1 MKRTTIIFIL
11 VTTLWIPSLYVSVTF
26 AQREMDPSKPQLVPR
41 LAQSSRQTLKPLW
54 SEISP
59 TTTRIEIVRARFT
72 SPSLTVGDTV
82 TIQVSVKNAGS
93 KASGPF
99 EILIRRGRAVV
110 KRVRLKGLAAGQ
122 RMTRRV
128 SLPPRGRAGKSCY
141 QVGLRQPSGSKLRL
155 GRSKEACITLVARR
169 APMKPAERAPR
180 SARGEMPKMKTMK
193 GLEEGV
199 WLTVNGSSRPLTV
212 HEGQTATVHW
222 QIGSVIPATGIY
234 LFLTADQFLNN
245 CDRHLTSGDPN
256 WGYHAGYPN
265 GTYTLVYNPYYL
277 ERTVYVNGCIW
288 NSGGS
293 PDYTGTALNKVEMRY
308 KTSPDL
314 TVSDIFLASD
324 EVRFKVKN
332 IADFAVKRPGKVNYH
347 LTARA
352 LASAPR
358 TYEGIAALTSLA
370 RLRPGE
376 ETGEDRVTGHGVP
389 VSSGSQLTLCIN
401 QDKKIP
407 ESNYDNNCLT
417 RVSGQLLPDLAV
429 TGGRLNLF
437 KPKKKDST
445 LGFFVDCITNFG
457 CEFDTSGH
465 VGDTI
470 DVHVRNAG
478 NLPVAHFDVVVG
490 YWSDGDSG
498 GETLRKK
505 VTKRVEPG
513 KGTKVTFFLSRSS
526 SRWGD
531 QGCCGVTAM
540 VDPDQKITEFDE
552 GNNKKSLSTVR
563 LKAVRDH
570 RSR

>member
-1 MKRTTIIFIL
+1 MILIFI
-11 VTTLWIPSLYVSVTF
+11 TTAWLTGQFHNATF
-26 AQREMDPSKPQLVPR
+26 AQPESDPSNPHLVPQ
-41 LAQSSRQTLKPLW
+41 LAQSSRQTFKPLR
-54 SEISP
+54 SDISP

-72 SPSLTVGDTV
+72 SRSLAVGDTA
-82 TIQVSVKNAGS
+82 TLQISVKNAGS

-99 EILIRRGRAVV
+99 EILVKRGRAVV
-110 KRVRLKGLAAGQ
+110 KRVRLKGLAAGK
-122 RMTRRV
+122 RLTRRV
-128 SLPPRGRAGKSCY
+128 RLPLRGRAGKSCY
-141 QVGLRQPSGSKLRL
+141 QVGLRQPSRSNLRL
-155 GRSKEACITLVARR
+155 GRSTEACITQVARPAR
-169 APMKPAERAPR
+169 VKPTERAPSKAVGR
-180 SARGEMPKMKTMK
+180 RPKVKAMKA
-193 GLEEGV
+193 LEEGV
-199 WLTVNGSSRPLTV
+199 LLTVNGSSRPVTV
-212 HEGQTATVHW
+212 YEGRKVTVHW
-222 QIGSVIPATGIY
+222 QIGSVSPATGIK
-234 LFLTADQFLNN
+234 LFLTADQNAN
-245 CDRHLTSGDPN
+245 YCDQDVFSSDPN
-256 WGYHAGYPN
+256 WGYRSGYPN
-265 GTYTLVYNPYYL
+265 GTYTLVHNSYYL
-277 ERTVYVNGCIW
+277 ERTVYVYGCIW
-288 NSGGS
+288 NAGGP

-308 KTSPDL
+308 KASPDL

-332 IADFAVKRPGKVNYH
+332 IADFAVKRPGRVNYH
-347 LTARA
+347 LVARA
-352 LASAPR
+352 PASIPQ
-358 TYEGIAALTSLA
+358 TFEGIAALTSLA

-376 ETGEDRVTGHGVP
+376 ETGEDRVTGQGVP

-513 KGTKVTFFLSRSS
+513 KGTKVTFFLSRNS

-540 VDPDQKITEFDE
+540 VDPDQKITEFNE
-552 GNNKKSLSTVR
+552 GNNKKALPTVR

>member
-1 MKRTTIIFIL
+1 MKAITIGL
-11 VTTLWIPSLYVSVTF
+11 VLITTLWITGPFRGATLAQHVTN
-26 AQREMDPSKPQLVPR
+26 QSKPKGALR
-41 LAQSSRQTLKPLW
+41 LAQSSRQTVKPLR
-54 SEISP
+54 SDISP
-59 TTTRIEIVRARFT
+59 TTPRIEILETRFKT
-72 SPSLTVGDTV
+72 SSLTVGDTA
-82 TIQVSVKNAGS
+82 TLQVSVRNFGAE
-93 KASGPF
+93 ASGPF
-99 EILIRRGRAVV
+99 EILVRRGRAVV
-110 KRVRLKGLAAGQ
+110 KRVRLKGLAPGK
-122 RMTRRV
+122 RVTRKIR
-128 SLPPRGRAGKSCY
+128 LRLRGRSGKSCY
-141 QVGLRQPSGSKLRL
+141 QAGLRQPAGGKLHL
-155 GRSKEACITLVARR
+155 GRPREACITLVTQR
-169 APMKPAERAPR
+169 APVKPTERAPR
-180 SARGEMPKMKTMK
+180 KAKDRTPKVKAMK
-193 GLEEGV
+193 GLVEGV
-199 WLTVNGSSRPLTV
+199 LLTVNGSSRPLTV
-212 HEGQTATVHW
+212 YEGRTVTVEW
-222 QIGSVIPATGIY
+222 QIGSVSPATGIK
-234 LFLTADQFLNN
+234 LFLTADQTADY
-245 CDRHLTSGDPN
+245 CGVDASSSDPN
-256 WGYHAGYPN
+256 WGYQPGYPN
-265 GTYTLVYNPYYL
+265 GTYTLVHNPYYL
-277 ERTVYVNGCIW
+277 ERLVYVYGCIW
-288 NSGGS
+288 NTGGS
-293 PDYTGTALNKVEMRY
+293 PEFTGTALNKVEMRY
-308 KTSPDL
+308 KASPDL

-332 IADFAVKRPGKVNYH
+332 IAGFAAKRPGKVNYH

-352 LASAPR
+352 PASNPQ

-389 VSSGSQLTLCIN
+389 LSSGSQLTLCIN

-437 KPKKKDST
+437 KPPKDEGA
-445 LGFFVDCITNFG
+445 LDFFVDCITNFG

-490 YWSDGDSG
+490 YHSDGGSG
-498 GETLRKK
+498 GETLKKK

-526 SRWGD
+526 ARWGD

-540 VDPDQKITEFDE
+540 VDPDQKITEFNE
-552 GNNKKSLSTVR
+552 GNNKKALPTVR

>member
-1 MKRTTIIFIL
+1 MKTTTIIFML
-11 VTTLWIPSLYVSVTF
+11 VTTLWLTGPFHSPTF
-26 AQREMDPSKPQLVPR
+26 AQRETDPSNPHLVPQS
-41 LAQSSRQTLKPLW
+41 AQSSRQTLKPLR
-54 SEISP
+54 SDISP

-72 SPSLTVGDTV
+72 SSSLTVGDTA
-82 TIQVSVKNAGS
+82 TLQVSVKNAGS

-99 EILIRRGRAVV
+99 EIFVRRGRAVV
-110 KRVRLKGLAAGQ
+110 KRLRLKGLAAGK
-122 RMTRRV
+122 RMTRRI
-128 SLPPRGRAGKSCY
+128 SLPLRGRSGKSCY
-141 QVGLRQPSGSKLRL
+141 QVDLRQPAGGKLHL
-155 GRSKEACITLVARR
+155 GRPKVACITLIAQR
-169 APMKPAERAPR
+169 APVKPTERVPR
-180 SARGEMPKMKTMK
+180 KAMRRTPKVKTMK
-193 GLEEGV
+193 ALEEGV
-199 WLTVNGSSRPLTV
+199 LLTVNGSSRPVTV
-212 HEGQTATVHW
+212 YEGRDVTVEW
-222 QIGSVIPATGIY
+222 QIGSVSPATGIK
-234 LFLTADQFLNN
+234 LFLTADQTADY
-245 CDRHLTSGDPN
+245 CDLDASSNDPN
-256 WGYHAGYPN
+256 WGYRSGYPN
-265 GTYTLVYNPYYL
+265 GIYTLVHNPYYL
-277 ERTVYVNGCIW
+277 ERTVYVYGCIW
-288 NSGGS
+288 NAGGS
-293 PDYTGTALNKVEMRY
+293 PEYTGTALNKVAMRY
-308 KTSPDL
+308 KASPDL

-332 IADFAVKRPGKVNYH
+332 IADFAVKRPGRVNYH

-352 LASAPR
+352 PASNPQ

-376 ETGEDRVTGHGVP
+376 ETGEDRVTGHGIP

-407 ESNYDNNCLT
+407 ESNYNNNCLT

-437 KPKKKDST
+437 KPKKKDSRFD
-445 LGFFVDCITNFG
+445 FFVDCITNFG

-465 VGDTI
+465 LGDFI

-513 KGTKVTFFLSRSS
+513 EGAKVTFFLSRSS

-540 VDPDQKITEFDE
+540 VDADQKITEFNE

>member
-1 MKRTTIIFIL
+1 MKRTTIFFIL
-11 VTTLWIPSLYVSVTF
+11 ITTVWITSLYVSATF
-26 AQREMDPSKPQLVPR
+26 AQREMDPSKPQSVPR
-41 LAQSSRQTLKPLW
+41 LVQSSQQTLKPLR

-59 TTTRIEIVRARFT
+59 TTTRIDIVRARFT
-72 SPSLTVGDTV
+72 TSSLTVGDTA
-82 TIQVSVKNAGS
+82 TIQISVKNAGS

-99 EILIRRGRAVV
+99 EILVRRGHAVV
-110 KRVRLKGLAAGQ
+110 KRVRLKGLAAGK
-122 RMTRRV
+122 RMTQRV
-128 SLPPRGRAGKSCY
+128 SLPLRGRAGKSCY
-141 QVGLRQPSGSKLRL
+141 QLGLRQPSESNLRL
-155 GRSKEACITLVARR
+155 GRSKEACITRVARQ
-169 APMKPAERAPR
+169 APVKPTERAPR
-180 SARGEMPKMKTMK
+180 KAVGRRPKVKAMKA
-193 GLEEGV
+193 LEEGV
-199 WLTVNGSSRPLTV
+199 LLTVNGSSRPVTV
-212 HEGQTATVHW
+212 YEGRKVSVQW
-222 QIGSVIPATGIY
+222 QIGSVSPATGIK
-234 LFLTADQFLNN
+234 LFLTADQNAN
-245 CDRHLTSGDPN
+245 YCDQDVSSSDPN
-256 WGYHAGYPN
+256 WGYRSGYPN
-265 GTYTLVYNPYYL
+265 GTYTLVHNPYYL
-277 ERTVYVNGCIW
+277 ERTVYVYGCIW
-288 NSGGS
+288 KVGGS
-293 PDYTGTALNKVEMRY
+293 QEYTGTALNRVEMRY
-308 KTSPDL
+308 KASPDL

-324 EVRFKVKN
+324 EVRFMVKN

-352 LASAPR
+352 PASYPQ

-376 ETGEDRVTGHGVP
+376 GTGEDRVTGQGVP

-437 KPKKKDST
+437 KPPKDE
-445 LGFFVDCITNFG
+445 GFFDFLADCITNFG

-470 DVHVRNAG
+470 DVHIRNAG

-490 YWSDGDSG
+490 YRSDGDPG
-498 GETLRKK
+498 GETLRKM

-513 KGTKVTFFLSRSS
+513 KGTKVTFFLSRSF
-526 SRWGD
+526 SRWDD
-531 QGCCGVTAM
+531 QRCCGVTAM
-540 VDPDQKITEFDE
+540 VDPDQKITEFNE
-552 GNNKKSLSTVR
+552 GNNKKALPTVR

>member
-1 MKRTTIIFIL
+1 MKTVSMILIFI
-11 VTTLWIPSLYVSVTF
+11 TTAWLTGQFHNATF
-26 AQREMDPSKPQLVPR
+26 AQPKTDPSNPHLVPQ
-41 LAQSSRQTLKPLW
+41 LAQSSRQTFKPLR
-54 SEISP
+54 SDISP

-72 SPSLTVGDTV
+72 SSSLAVGATA
-82 TIQVSVKNAGS
+82 TLQVAVKNSGS

-99 EILIRRGRAVV
+99 EILVRRGRAVV
-110 KRVRLKGLAAGQ
+110 KRVRLKGLAAGK
-122 RMTRRV
+122 RMTRRI
-128 SLPPRGRAGKSCY
+128 SLPLRGRSGKSCY
-141 QVGLRQPSGSKLRL
+141 QVGLRQPARGKLRL
-155 GRSKEACITLVARR
+155 GRPKEACITLVLQK
-169 APMKPAERAPR
+169 APVKPANRAPR
-180 SARGEMPKMKTMK
+180 KAMGGTPKVKAMKA
-193 GLEEGV
+193 LEEGV
-199 WLTVNGSSRPLTV
+199 LLTVNGSSRPVTV
-212 HEGQTATVHW
+212 YEGRDVTLQW
-222 QIGSVIPATGIY
+222 QIGSVSPATGIY
-234 LFLTADQFLNN
+234 LYLTADSTANYCGQGN
-245 CDRHLTSGDPN
+245 SSSDPN
-256 WGYHAGYPN
+256 WGFHAGYPN
-265 GTYTLVYNPYYL
+265 GTYTLVHNSYYL
-277 ERTVYVNGCIW
+277 ERKVYVNACVW
-288 NSGGS
+288 NSGAL
-293 PDYTGTALNKVEMRY
+293 PEYTGTALNKVEMRY
-308 KTSPDL
+308 KASPDL

-332 IADFAVKRPGKVNYH
+332 IDDFAVKRPGKVNYH

-352 LASAPR
+352 PASNPQN
-358 TYEGIAALTSLA
+358 YEGIAALTSLA

-376 ETGEDRVTGHGVP
+376 ESGEDRVIGHGVP

-445 LGFFVDCITNFG
+445 FDFFVDCITNFG

-490 YWSDGDSG
+490 YWSDGGSG

-505 VTKRVEPG
+505 VTKRIEPG

-526 SRWGD
+526 ARWGD

-540 VDPDQKITEFDE
+540 VDPDQKITEFNE
-552 GNNKKSLSTVR
+552 GNNKKALPTVR